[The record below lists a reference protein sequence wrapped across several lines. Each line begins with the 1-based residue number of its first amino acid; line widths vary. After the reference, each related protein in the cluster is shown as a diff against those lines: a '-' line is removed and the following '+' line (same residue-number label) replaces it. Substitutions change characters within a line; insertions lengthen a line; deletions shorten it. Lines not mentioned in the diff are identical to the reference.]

1 MKLRTNIK
9 QFMLILLIPLLI
21 ITIYICMLQY
31 SKHLSRHEKEI
42 GLHIHKQEIW
52 TENIKKILVSD
63 ADREKIKDCLRCSLA
78 GGHLS
83 SEDSAC
89 IVESRCDCV
98 AGQFCD
104 CPGATR
110 YVMKELQKWH
120 PEVSHLERLQKEDVD
135 RCFR

>member
-9 QFMLILLIPLLI
+9 QFMLILLIPLLVI
-21 ITIYICMLQY
+21 IIYICTVQY
-31 SKHLSRHEKEI
+31 SKHLSNQKKDIELRVRKE
-42 GLHIHKQEIW
+42 EIW

-63 ADREKIKDCLRCSLA
+63 ANREKIKDCFRCSLA

-83 SEDSAC
+83 PESSVC
-89 IVESRCDCV
+89 IIESRCNCS

-104 CPGATR
+104 CAGSMRVTMEDLPKWFPG
-110 YVMKELQKWH
+110 VFD
-120 PEVSHLERLQKEDVD
+120 LEKLKKEDVD